1 MGLEL
6 TSKTMRSVMVNFLV
20 FDAEMMNTM
29 TPVVA
34 ASSIVFDGFAMAFI
48 IASIRALL
56 PRPSGL
62 PVRC

>member
-48 IASIRALL
+48 IASTRALL
-56 PRPSGL
+56 P
-62 PVRC
+62 